1 MVHELPEIQRQAFIT
16 ALETAVA
23 QSRAEGVNIG
33 LLLIDIANLT
43 QVNHVLGYPAG
54 DGMLAQACHHL
65 LSISKLPDT
74 VFRIGSHQFAFI
86 LPGLTNPAF
95 ISLAMNRIQRLLE
108 EELAVEADQLAPE
121 IRIGLSVNLEG
132 HRDALAV
139 LALAEASLA
148 HAKLGGQ
155 YRLEDL
161 IGEDAEV
168 MRDLSLEPD
177 FRDARYDNAFELHFQ
192 PQGSSADG
200 SGTSAEAL
208 LRWMPPGR
216 DPVPPEMV
224 LQLADDAGKGYELTK
239 WVVHRTLRQLRD
251 WRDGPGVRLA
261 LNIQP
266 NMVNNPD
273 LAGMLKDS
281 LRIWGV
287 PPDQLTVEITESGII
302 EDKESGFDNLLSLR
316 KQGINMAIDDFGTGY
331 SSLSYFKQIPATELK
346 IDRSFVSRILEE
358 PLDLELV
365 KAIIHLAHQFGLS
378 VVAEGVEDEETL
390 TLLRELNCDYVQG
403 YYFSPPLPA
412 SEFVAWLDDY
422 RRDSQYTAQAW
433 AVPRKPVGY
442 YLAPGNQG
450 YL

>member
-1 MVHELPEIQRQAFIT
+1 MVHELPEIQRQAFVT

-23 QSRAEGVNIG
+23 QARAESANLG
-33 LLLIDIANLT
+33 LLLVDIANLS
-43 QVNHVLGYPAG
+43 QVNHLNGYPAG
-54 DGMLAQACHHL
+54 DDMLATACHHL
-65 LSISKLPDT
+65 LAISKLPDT

-108 EELAVEADQLAPE
+108 ETLSAAPDRLAPE

-132 HRDALAV
+132 RRDALAV

-161 IGEDAEV
+161 IGEDVEV
-168 MRDLSLEPD
+168 VRDLSLEKD
-177 FRDARYDNAFELHFQ
+177 FRDALHDNAFELYFQ
-192 PQGSSADG
+192 PKVSIADG
-200 SGTSAEAL
+200 AVDSAEAL
-208 LRWMPPGR
+208 LRWLPADR

-224 LQLADDAGKGYELTK
+224 LQLADQAGKGYELTK
-239 WVVHRTLRQLRD
+239 WVVHRALRQLRD
-251 WRDGPGVRLA
+251 WRDGPQIRLA
-261 LNIQP
+261 LNIQA

-287 PPDQLTVEITESGII
+287 EPDLLTVEITESGII

-316 KQGINMAIDDFGTGY
+316 REGIAMAIDDFGTGY
-331 SSLSYFKQIPATELK
+331 SSLSYFKHIPATELK
-346 IDRSFVSRILEE
+346 IDRSFVGRMLTE

-365 KAIIHLAHQFGLS
+365 KAIVHLAHQFGLS
-378 VVAEGVEDEETL
+378 VVAEGVEDAKTL
-390 TLLRELNCDYVQG
+390 DLLRDIGCDYAQG

-412 SEFVAWLDDY
+412 AEFEAWLDTY
-422 RRDSQYTAQAW
+422 RAGA
-433 AVPRKPVGY
+433 
-442 YLAPGNQG
+442 
-450 YL
+450 

>member
-1 MVHELPEIQRQAFIT
+1 MVHELPEIQRQAFVT

-23 QSRAEGVNIG
+23 DARARTTNIG
-33 LLLIDIANLT
+33 LLLVDIANLS
-43 QVNHVLGYPAG
+43 QVNHFHGYPAG
-54 DGMLAQACHHL
+54 DDMLASACHHL

-95 ISLAMNRIQRLLE
+95 ISLAMNRIHRLLE
-108 EELAVEADQLAPE
+108 EKLSSQTERLAPE

-132 HRDALAV
+132 RRDALVV

-155 YRLEDL
+155 HRLEDL
-161 IGEDAEV
+161 IGEDVDVA
-168 MRDLSLEPD
+168 RDLSLEQD
-177 FRDARYDNAFELHFQ
+177 FRDALHDNAFDLYFQ
-192 PQGSSADG
+192 PKVSIADG
-200 SGTSAEAL
+200 TVDSAEAL
-208 LRWMPPGR
+208 LRWLPEDR
-216 DPVPPEMV
+216 EPVPPEMV
-224 LQLADDAGKGYELTK
+224 LQLADEAGKGYELTK
-239 WVVHRTLRQLRD
+239 WVVHRTLRQLKD
-251 WRDGPGVRLA
+251 WQEGPGVQLA
-261 LNIQP
+261 LNVQA

-273 LAGMLKDS
+273 LASMLKDS

-287 PPDQLTVEITESGII
+287 KPDQLTVEITESGII

-331 SSLSYFKQIPATELK
+331 SSLSYFKHIPATELK
-346 IDRSFVSRILEE
+346 IDRSFIGRMLTE

-378 VVAEGVEDEETL
+378 VVAEGVEDEQTL
-390 TLLRELNCDYVQG
+390 SLLGELGCDYAQG

-412 SEFVAWLDDY
+412 AEFEAWLDVY
-422 RRDSQYTAQAW
+422 R
-433 AVPRKPVGY
+433 
-442 YLAPGNQG
+442 GNG
-450 YL
+450 